1 MMNFIYELY
10 QNDNFVLYLTIALVV
25 LIILFVV
32 VLFFGKRD
40 QKLEETKR
48 LQKIDI
54 DAFKEEAKEKEKLE
68 VKENIEKTNI
78 ESTITEN
85 NEDNLPLIENNN
97 EEIKSETF
105 SLSDNIN
112 DSQINVTTFEP
123 IKNIEKESEE
133 ELELP
138 KKVEENNIRK
148 PLLDGDEESK
158 PISFDELDKIN
169 FDESDLEK
177 DLNELESIKNEFNKI
192 KVPEV
197 EKKETKAETKNYKA
211 SPQIFSSVF
220 VNKEDSVSNSIKSE
234 PNKPLLE
241 EKNDELKK
249 EKQEKDNISHEK
261 LFTIIDDDADDIDL
275 PSLKSSNN

>member
-85 NEDNLPLIENNN
+85 NEDILPLIENNN

-138 KKVEENNIRK
+138 KKAEENNIRK

-197 EKKETKAETKNYKA
+197 EKKETKVETKNYKA

-241 EKNDELKK
+241 EKKDELKE

-261 LFTIIDDDADDIDL
+261 LFTIVDDDADDIDL

>member
-68 VKENIEKTNI
+68 VKESIEENNTENEIIKNDDNIFV
-78 ESTITEN
+78 TEN
-85 NEDNLPLIENNN
+85 NS
-97 EEIKSETF
+97 EETKHETF
-105 SLSDNIN
+105 SLSDKIT
-112 DSQINVTTFEP
+112 DSQINITTFEP
-123 IKNIEKESEE
+123 INNVENEDEE
-133 ELELP
+133 EIELP
-138 KKVEENNIRK
+138 KKTEGNTSKR

-158 PISFDELDKIN
+158 PISFDELNKMN

-197 EKKETKAETKNYKA
+197 EKKETKVETKNYKA

-241 EKNDELKK
+241 EKNDELKE
-249 EKQEKDNISHEK
+249 EKQEKNNISHEK